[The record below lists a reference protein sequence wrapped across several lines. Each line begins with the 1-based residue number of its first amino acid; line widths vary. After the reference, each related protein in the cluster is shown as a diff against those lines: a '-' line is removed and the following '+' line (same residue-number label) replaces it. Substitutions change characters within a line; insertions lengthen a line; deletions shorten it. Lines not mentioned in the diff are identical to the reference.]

1 MKKQIMKTFAFSCLI
16 FLGLASVALGVDQYF
31 FWQFNP
37 DSVIEGLGNAWEAGA
52 RQGLIGYST
61 VNNPYNVM
69 GHLQLYYDSGSGL
82 SQADVIHGG
91 ISGELD
97 KTAYLAK
104 LDSDQSYYY
113 FVELVNESGLMGY
126 YSLGQ
131 YGDLQAYIASADLQ
145 ILPESVWGESNYKP
159 IPEPTSGLLLLLGVA
174 GLALR
179 RKARKA

>member
-1 MKKQIMKTFAFSCLI
+1 MKKQKMKTFVLSFLA
-16 FLGLASVALGVDQYF
+16 FLGSSVVVFGDDAYF
-31 FWQFNP
+31 YWQFNP
-37 DSVIEGLGNAWEAGA
+37 DSEIEGLNAWVAGA

-61 VNNPYNVM
+61 ENNPYNVM

-82 SQADVIHGG
+82 SQADYIHGG

-97 KTAYLAK
+97 KAAYFAQ

-145 ILPESVWGESNYKP
+145 ILPQSAWGETQYKA

-179 RKARKA
+179 RKVRKA